1 MELANLFTNDRT
13 IDLSSQRLISLDA
26 LRGWTIAAMVLVND
40 PGSWSHVYPPLLHA
54 DWHGITPTDLIFP
67 FFVFFVGVSISLS
80 YTKQSKAGISKRDTC
95 RKIVSRTLKIFALG
109 IFLHVWPEF
118 EFSGMRIPGV
128 LQRISIVFFVCALLF
143 LNTSWQTQIKIGTAL
158 LAFYWLL
165 LAIVPIP
172 IDDVIQNVLSTGII
186 ERKGNVLVP
195 VEGLKQVS
203 EGFIAANYMPGVN
216 ITAWFDRAI
225 IPGRFY
231 EINWDPEGILPTI
244 PGIVTCITGMI
255 VGRLILYD
263 GDNYRKLAWLFFVG
277 FSMYLVGEI
286 WGWFFPLNKNLWTSS
301 FVMWTS
307 GMATM
312 GLAACILIV
321 DILGWKKGTKL
332 GRVYGA
338 NAITSYVLAGML
350 TLVFYRDIF
359 GGESLNGLFME
370 NITSMGVAPE
380 LASLMYAIIYVLI
393 IYIPAYLLYRRRIYI
408 KV

>member
-1 MELANLFTNDRT
+1 LFKNERT

-40 PGSWSHVYPPLLHA
+40 PGSWGHIYPPLRHA

-80 YTKQSKAGISKRDTC
+80 YTKRLKAEVAKGDLY
-95 RKIVSRTLKIFALG
+95 RKIVFRTLMLFALG
-109 IFLHVWPEF
+109 TFLHVWPEF
-118 EFSGMRIPGV
+118 EFPGMRIPGV
-128 LQRISIVFFVCALLF
+128 LQRISIVFFVCAIF
-143 LNTSWQTQIKIGTAL
+143 FINTNWKTQIKIGAVVL
-158 LAFYWLL
+158 ILYWLL
-165 LAIVPIP
+165 LALAPVP
-172 IDDVIQNVLSTGII
+172 IDDVIQSVLSTGII

-195 VEGLKQVS
+195 VEGLSQIS
-203 EGFIAANYMPGVN
+203 EGFIAANYLPGVN
-216 ITAWFDRAI
+216 MCAWVDRAI

-244 PGIVTCITGMI
+244 PAIVTCLTGMI
-255 VGRLILYD
+255 VGRLILHD
-263 GDNYRKLAWLFFVG
+263 SDNFRKLTWLFFVG

-286 WGWFFPLNKNLWTSS
+286 WGWFFPLNKNMWTSS

-321 DILGWKKGTKL
+321 DILGWKRGTKL

-359 GGESLNGLFME
+359 GGESLSGLFME
-370 NITSMGVAPE
+370 NMTSMGVAPK
-380 LASLMYAIIYVLI
+380 LASLMYAIMYVLI
-393 IYIPAYLLYRRRIYI
+393 IYITAVSFVGLRFAVRKAQLW
-408 KV
+408 